1 MIINPIKT
9 GILSFGMSGKVFHA
23 PFLNLHSGFELTAV
37 VERSEKKAFQ
47 FYPDLRSYDSV
58 DALLT
63 DPEIEL
69 VVVTT
74 PTPTHFEFAMKAL
87 QAGKHVLQEKAF
99 AITSEQAFALFKEA
113 KERNLHILPYQNRRF
128 DTDFLSVRDV
138 LATGQLGKLVEVHVR
153 FDRYRPEIGPKVFK
167 ETPIP
172 GSGLM
177 YDLGPHMLD
186 QVLSTFGMPLRYSKT
201 LGNNREKTQ
210 VDDFVHFHLE
220 YKDGLQV
227 FVTANMLVVDVQPA
241 YVLHGNKGSY
251 VKHRTDV
258 QEKQLVAGM
267 TPENPLYGMEE
278 AGSEGL
284 LSVVYSDGGMLQSR
298 LPLRKSTYLDLFD
311 AVYRTIRLGE
321 PYFVTEEQVIQQ
333 LKMLEVKGSAP
344 TDD

>member
-1 MIINPIKT
+1 MNQKPINT

-23 PFLNLHSGFELTAV
+23 PFLNLHPGFELTAV
-37 VERSEKKAFQ
+37 VERSEKRALQ
-47 FYPDLRSYDSV
+47 FYPDIRSYDSV

-69 VVVTT
+69 VVVNT
-74 PTPTHFEFAMKAL
+74 PTPTHFEFALKAL

-99 AITSEQAFALFKEA
+99 TINSEQAFALFKEA
-113 KERNLHILPYQNRRF
+113 RERNLHVLPYQNRRF

-138 LATGQLGKLVEVHVR
+138 LATGQLGKLVEVHIR

-186 QVLSTFGMPLRYSKT
+186 QVLSMFGNPMRWSKT
-201 LGNNREKTQ
+201 LGNNREKTL

-220 YKDGLQV
+220 YEDGLQV
-227 FVTANMLVVDVQPA
+227 FVTANMLVVDIQPA
-241 YVLHGNKGSY
+241 YVLHGSKGSY

-258 QEKQLVAGM
+258 QEKQLVAGI

-278 AGSEGL
+278 TGSEGL
-284 LSVVYSDGGMLQSR
+284 LSIAYSNGGMLQSR
-298 LPLRKSTYLDLFD
+298 FPLRKSTYLDLFD
-311 AVYRTIRLGE
+311 GVYRTIRLGE

-333 LKMLEVKGSAP
+333 LKMLE
-344 TDD
+344 

>member
-1 MIINPIKT
+1 MNTTPIKT

-23 PFLNLHSGFELTAV
+23 PFLNMHPGFELTAV
-37 VERSEKKAFQ
+37 VERSEKKALY
-47 FYPDLRSYDSV
+47 FYPDIRSYDSV
-58 DALLT
+58 DGLLS

-74 PTPTHFEFAMKAL
+74 PTPTHFEFALKAL

-99 AITSEQAFALFKEA
+99 AITSEQAFTLFREA

-128 DTDFLSVRDV
+128 DTDFLSVREV

-153 FDRYRPEIGPKVFK
+153 FDRYRPEIGPKAFK

-201 LGNNREKTQ
+201 LGHNREKTQ
-210 VDDFVHFHLE
+210 VDDFVYFHLE
-220 YKDGLQV
+220 YPQGLQV

-241 YVLHGNKGSY
+241 YIMHGSKGSY

-258 QEKQLVAGM
+258 QEKQLVADMVPGD
-267 TPENPLYGMEE
+267 PLYGLEE

-284 LSVVYSDGGMLQSR
+284 LSVVSSDGGILRSQT
-298 LPLRKSTYLDLFD
+298 PLLKSSYVDLFD

-333 LKMLEVKGSAP
+333 LYMLE
-344 TDD
+344 